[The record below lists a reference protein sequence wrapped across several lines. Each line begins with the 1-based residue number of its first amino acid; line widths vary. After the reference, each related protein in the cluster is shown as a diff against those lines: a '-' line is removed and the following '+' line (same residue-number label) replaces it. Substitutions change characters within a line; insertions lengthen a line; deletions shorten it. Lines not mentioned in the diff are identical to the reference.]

1 MRWLGLLMFCSALLL
16 AQTKQVDVQVGDWV
30 DTGIDVRVDDV
41 AVISATGTL
50 TLAQGRTAG
59 PAGLARGFRDLLK
72 AYPVNEAGMG
82 ALIGRI
88 GSSDASV
95 AFLVG
100 GSKDLQVPRAG
111 RLFLWINKASN
122 DTVTGSLQAS
132 VKFKSRGVEKPV

>member
-1 MRWLGLLMFCSALLL
+1 MFCSALLL

-72 AYPVNEAGMG
+72 PT
-82 ALIGRI
+82 R
-88 GSSDASV
+88 
-95 AFLVG
+95 
-100 GSKDLQVPRAG
+100 
-111 RLFLWINKASN
+111 
-122 DTVTGSLQAS
+122 
-132 VKFKSRGVEKPV
+132 